1 MTNVAAPLSVAVRTD
16 TGKVRANNE
25 DSWGTRWLG
34 DGSLLVVVADGMG
47 GHAAG
52 EVASKLAI
60 EVLGEVVAAEV
71 SADPRARIREGFLK
85 ANEAIIEEGRRAGRR
100 GMGTTGVVALV
111 AGDKVHVGLVGDSRL
126 FHVREGR
133 VVWRTTDHTRVQV
146 LIDRGVIQPAEARNH
161 ADSGVL
167 TRALGH
173 ARMSNGEALVPEV
186 RDEALTLVRGD
197 ALVLC
202 TDGLHDLL
210 DDEEIAELVAG
221 CPSEEGARRL
231 VELALERGGH
241 DNVTVA
247 VVVAGE
253 RASGDDVEDG
263 ERAAEGTS
271 WEDDEPTPRPD
282 AAAPG
287 VGATVEVPA
296 GRRDGDHVASSAPGG
311 GARGESGAARGARV
325 GATSP
330 VEPSPAGEELPWWFW
345 PSVML
350 GVGMLVLGAVMLGV
364 AVWLLMGAG

>member
-1 MTNVAAPLSVAVRTD
+1 VTNVAAPLSVAVRTD

-60 EVLGEVVAAEV
+60 DVLGEVVAAEV
-71 SADPRARIREGFLK
+71 GVDPRARIREGFLK

-111 AGDKVHVGLVGDSRL
+111 AGDRVHVGQVGDSRL

-146 LIDRGVIQPAEARNH
+146 LIDRGVIQAAEARNH

-186 RDEALTLVRGD
+186 RDEALTLLRGD

-210 DDEEIAELVAG
+210 DDDEIAELVAG
-221 CPSEEGARRL
+221 CTAEEGARRL

-253 RASGDDVEDG
+253 RASGDDVEDN

-282 AAAPG
+282 QASPAAAGESARGRRAAADG
-287 VGATVEVPA
+287 VGAGEA
-296 GRRDGDHVASSAPGG
+296 GEARSDEAKGG
-311 GARGESGAARGARV
+311 RVVRAA
-325 GATSP
+325 GATSQM
-330 VEPSPAGEELPWWFW
+330 EPAPAGEELPWWFW

-350 GVGMLVLGAVMLGV
+350 GVGMLALGAVMLGV
-364 AVWLLMGAG
+364 AVWLLMGVG